1 MFFWKTV
8 EPTLYKKMVNTY
20 GSDSNMRIANQE
32 KMRFGDGHKF
42 HANISNNRVCTVK
55 RIRI

>member
-1 MFFWKTV
+1 V
-8 EPTLYKKMVNTY
+8 EFTLYKKMVNTY

-42 HANISNNRVCTVK
+42 HANISNNRVCTIK